1 MSLVP
6 FSHPRKNVPRRS
18 SATITH
24 NAYSFPAPNNGI
36 DVSQPLPGGDPTKA
50 IRLDNLIPRVFGCMM
65 RGGYRNWVMNLGG
78 EVRTLMS
85 YQPAHDAQGAQFAA
99 AANGHVYD
107 VTVHQDKN
115 FVPTPVWSVDPID
128 MERPGQFDYTNF
140 TTGGDVHFLCVV
152 GKGAGYRT
160 WNGTAW
166 EEHLEGT
173 DPGEIEGVDPKKFDF
188 VMQWKRRL
196 WFIEAN
202 STIAWYL
209 PVDVIA
215 GKVTPFDFG
224 PLLPHG
230 GSLAMLQNWTV
241 DGGEGLDDN
250 LIVIST
256 QGDVLLYKGTDPDE
270 ATTFSMV
277 GRWFIGKVPVGR
289 RFATHYSTDLAILS
303 ERGLVFLSELL
314 RGQAF
319 FDNAIVARN
328 VNGELGRAVITNV
341 DRYYWEVRFLPHEQ
355 GIIINAPRTSF
366 GDSQW
371 FFEINSK
378 AFCNLFGMPM
388 LTVDTFNS
396 RTFFGDE
403 SGNVWLGF
411 DGDSDGKVDDVWGKD
426 LEGAVLTTFQ
436 PVNDGARIKRALMVR
451 PSFTAPVAP
460 AVVAKI
466 NPNWNLSMPV
476 YSAPFTGQGVTE
488 WDKDKWDQCV
498 WNGEAQ
504 SYEAWVGATGTLRF
518 AALAMRVKGYAGTTF
533 IGWSVLVENG
543 GIL

>member
-6 FSHPRKNVPRRS
+6 VQNPHKTHPRRA
-18 SATITH
+18 SATMTH
-24 NAYSFPAPNNGI
+24 NAYAFPAPNNGI

-50 IRLDNLIPRVFGCMM
+50 IRLDNLIPRVFGCVL
-65 RGGYRNWVMNLGG
+65 REGYRNWVMNLGG

-85 YQPAHDAQGAQFAA
+85 YQPAHNADGAHFAA
-99 AANGHVYD
+99 SDNGKVYD
-107 VTVHQDKN
+107 VTAPQSST
-115 FVPTPVWSVDPID
+115 FVPTPVWSVPPLD
-128 MERPGQFDYTNF
+128 MGRPGQFSYTNF

-152 GKGAGYRT
+152 GQGAGYRT

-166 EEHLEGT
+166 EEHAEGT
-173 DPGEIEGVDPKKFDF
+173 DPGEIEGIDPKKFDF

-215 GKVTPFDFG
+215 GKATPFDFG

-250 LIVIST
+250 LIIIST

-277 GRWFIGKVPVGR
+277 GRWYVGRVPVGR
-289 RFATHYSTDLAILS
+289 RFSTHYSTDLAILS

-319 FDNAIVARN
+319 FDNAIIARN
-328 VNGELGRAVITNV
+328 VNGELGEAVIKLV
-341 DRYYWEVRFLPHEQ
+341 DYFYWELKFLPREQ
-355 GIIINAPRTSF
+355 MIIINAPRTAF
-366 GDSQW
+366 GDMQW
-371 FFEINSK
+371 AFEINSK
-378 AFCNLFGMPM
+378 AFCNLYGMPM
-388 LTVDTFNS
+388 LAVDTFNS
-396 RTFFGDE
+396 RTFFGDD
-403 SGNVWLGF
+403 SGSVWRGF
-411 DGDSDGKVDDVWGKD
+411 DGDSDGKIDDVEGRD
-426 LEGAVLTTFQ
+426 LEGGVLTTFQ
-436 PVNDGARIKRALMVR
+436 PVSDGVRLKRFLMVR

-460 AVVAKI
+460 AITAKI
-466 NPNWNLSMPV
+466 NGNWNFSMPS
-476 YSAPFTGQGVTE
+476 YIGPFTGQGMSE
-488 WDKDKWDQCV
+488 WDISKWDECV

-504 SYEAWVGATGTLRF
+504 SYESWYGANGTGRF
-518 AALAMRVKGYAGTTF
+518 AALAMKVKGYAGTTF
-533 IGWSVLVENG
+533 IGWSILVENG

>member
-6 FSHPRKNVPRRS
+6 FERPRKAIPRMS

-24 NAYSFPAPNNGI
+24 NAQQFPAPNNGI

-50 IRLDNLIPRVFGCMM
+50 IRLDNLIPRVFGCVM
-65 RGGYRNWVMNLGG
+65 REGYRNWVMNMGG
-78 EVRTLMS
+78 EIRSLMS
-85 YQPAHDAQGAQFAA
+85 YQPAHNAQGAHFAA
-99 AANGHVYD
+99 SSNGSVFD
-107 VTVHQDKN
+107 ITEPQDKD
-115 FVPTPVWSVDPID
+115 FIPTAVWTVDPTD
-128 MERPGQFDYTNF
+128 MDVPGQFSYTNF

-152 GKGAGYRT
+152 GQGAGYRT

-166 EEHLEGT
+166 VVHAEGT
-173 DPGEIEGVDPKKFDF
+173 DPGEIEGVDPEKFDF

-215 GKVTPFDFG
+215 GKATAFDFG
-224 PLLPHG
+224 PLFPHG

-250 LIVIST
+250 LVVIST

-270 ATTFSMV
+270 ASKFSMV
-277 GRWFIGKVPVGR
+277 GRWYIGKVPIGR
-289 RFATHYSTDLAILS
+289 RFSTHYSTDLAIIS

-319 FDNAIVARN
+319 FDNAILARN
-328 VNGELGRAVITNV
+328 VNGELGEQVI
-341 DRYYWEVRFLPHEQ
+341 RRSGEKYWELKFLPREQ
-355 GIIINAPRTSF
+355 GIIINTPKTAY

-378 AFCNLFGMPM
+378 AFCNLYGMPM
-388 LTVDTFNS
+388 LAVDTYDS
-396 RTFFGDE
+396 RTFIGDE
-403 SGNVWLGF
+403 SGNVWLAF
-411 DGDSDGKVDDVWGKD
+411 DGDSDGKIDGVKGKD
-426 LEGAVLTTFQ
+426 LEGGVLTTFQ
-436 PVNDGARIKRALMVR
+436 PVGDGIRIKRFLMAR
-451 PSFTAPVAP
+451 PSFVAPVAP
-460 AVVAKI
+460 AITVKVNA
-466 NPNWNLSMPV
+466 NWNLSLPN
-476 YSAPFTGQGVTE
+476 YIAPFIGQGLTR
-488 WDKDKWDQCV
+488 WDTDKWDECV

-504 SYEAWVGATGTLRF
+504 SYENWTGANGTGRF

-533 IGWSVLVENG
+533 IGWGLLVEQG